1 MLEMSDAVDLQVVV
15 EGAEAETHALGLF
28 NWLGSEDELRGRV
41 RPQRRAPKP
50 GEMGSAVELLTV
62 AVGSGGAVAVL
73 IQSVCTW
80 LTSRGADVKVT
91 VTTADGRRVEVDVRR
106 AADPAAVL
114 REVAEQFPAAVERHG
129 ES

>member
-1 MLEMSDAVDLQVVV
+1 M
-15 EGAEAETHALGLF
+15 GA
-28 NWLGSEDELRGRV
+28 S
-41 RPQRRAPKP
+41 
-50 GEMGSAVELLTV
+50 VELLTV

-80 LTSRGADVKVT
+80 FTSRRTDVKVT
-91 VTTADGRRVEVDVRR
+91 INAADGRHIEVDIRR

-114 REVAEQFPAAVERHG
+114 REVAEQFPAAVERHS

>member
-1 MLEMSDAVDLQVVV
+1 M
-15 EGAEAETHALGLF
+15 GA
-28 NWLGSEDELRGRV
+28 S
-41 RPQRRAPKP
+41 
-50 GEMGSAVELLTV
+50 VELLTV

-80 LTSRGADVKVT
+80 LTSRRTDVKVI
-91 VTTADGRRVEVDVRR
+91 VTAADGRRIEVDIRR

-114 REVAEQFPAAVERHG
+114 REVAEQFPAAVERQS

>member
-1 MLEMSDAVDLQVVV
+1 MDLQVVV
-15 EGAEAETHALGLF
+15 EGAEAATHTVGLCDWLGL
-28 NWLGSEDELRGRV
+28 EDELRGRV

-50 GEMGSAVELLTV
+50 GEMGASVELLTV
-62 AVGSGGAVAVL
+62 AVGSGGAVVVL
-73 IQSVCTW
+73 LQSVCTW

-91 VTTADGRRVEVDVRR
+91 VSADDGRRIEVDVRR

-114 REVAEQFPAAVERHG
+114 REVAEQFPAAGERHS

>member
-1 MLEMSDAVDLQVVV
+1 MSELSDAVDLQVVV
-15 EGAEAETHALGLF
+15 EGAEAALHAVELF

-41 RPQRRAPKP
+41 RPQRRAPEP
-50 GEMGSAVELLTV
+50 GEMGASVELLTV

-80 LTSRGADVKVT
+80 LTSRRTDVKVT
-91 VTTADGRRVEVDVRR
+91 VTAADGRRIEVDIRR

-114 REVAEQFPAAVERHG
+114 REVAEQFPAAVERQS